1 MDLYER
7 ALKIQQSVGNSNW
20 VLLPG
25 ELHLVFCALHALGK
39 YVEGRGL
46 DTCLVELG
54 VYSSATLRQIF
65 NVKAYKR
72 GLEYH
77 LTSALACLYLKF
89 EAVLENHPGQLKDQ
103 CQTFKTALHERD
115 EKLQTIFDELKGL
128 YVEKLVPFMA
138 KIGKTRDLASFLDC
152 YISQVESLLHLIT
165 CARSGDWEG
174 YLAVSENQIKYL
186 FAHDLLHYARMMPV
200 HISEMKKLKTEDPL
214 TWEALK
220 NGGFTVKKSGIPFTN
235 LFSDQNLEQH
245 IKVLKGSGG
254 LCCLTQTPVALDR
267 MLLVAPHLAR
277 FVKSFA
283 DSLPSNCSNS
293 TKEHYQL
300 KGDVAVRSTSNT
312 LQLKESIIAHC
323 QGNPYTTSTP
333 LKSIVSSLV
342 VSDEAKT
349 DILQRDQKG
358 QTEFH
363 KFVKERLFK
372 GYEVSMWDPMKK
384 MKLRTFSTWMTKK
397 RVHVSEQVYKL
408 REERNLLQRIL
419 LIQRSRSHSLP
430 PLEKIIGDF
439 ELAVVTRSMFSPDGS
454 LLIPTDKSS
463 IMHALENIK
472 HVCANDEDDPT
483 ACVGANAGDNIL
495 ENSTKV
501 MIIDAMG
508 VVQNMK
514 KTPGMKRMLD
524 FRDAF
529 VKRIRQMS
537 NSYQETCVIFDQY
550 LENSLKSKTRAKRAV
565 SEVAASNHFIIHDDM
580 VVAKISLKELLS
592 SNKTKESLA
601 EYLAQALLD
610 EFSQSEMKFVV
621 VYSNQARAALPHFVS
636 DTMKYHEHEEA
647 DTLIPLHVLDSIAE
661 CTTRDIHVWSSDTD
675 ALLLLMDI
683 ASRHHLGAMTKLTFV
698 TGKGAKHWCV
708 DVLGRVSAL
717 GQAKSQGLLG
727 FHNFTG
733 ADWGGKFVGISKKP
747 WTDTYLKLSDD
758 DPIIMT
764 FNQLGSTLNLKEL
777 LVDGDKY
784 PDIVSALERFVC
796 SVYNTGGL
804 N

>member
-1 MDLYER
+1 MKSQSTSILEVSHCVADPQQVGIVKTEVMPTWAATKSLLLSQKSQQNDKRTNSEVVAPLFKSSPTDYSTLYTILCLTQEISAVVVGPECRTVITLDMDLYER

-20 VLLPG
+20 VLRPG
-25 ELHLVFCALHALGK
+25 ELCLVFCALHALGK
-39 YVEGRGL
+39 YVEGSGL
-46 DTCLVELG
+46 ETCLVELG
-54 VYSSATLRQIF
+54 VYSPATLRQIL
-65 NVKAYKR
+65 NGKAYKR

-138 KIGKTRDLASFLDC
+138 EIGKTGDLASFLDC

-174 YLAVSENQIKYL
+174 YLAASENQIKYL

-235 LFSDQNLEQH
+235 LFSDQNLQQH

-254 LCCLTQTPVALDR
+254 LCGLTQTPVALDR

-283 DSLPSNCSNS
+283 DSLPSNYPNS

-300 KGDVAVRSTSNT
+300 KGDIAVRSTSNA

-372 GYEVSMWDPMKK
+372 GSEVSMWDPMKK

-439 ELAVVTRSMFSPDGS
+439 ELAVVPRSMFSPDGS

-483 ACVGANAGDNIL
+483 ACVGANAGDNI
-495 ENSTKV
+495 
-501 MIIDAMG
+501 
-508 VVQNMK
+508 
-514 KTPGMKRMLD
+514 
-524 FRDAF
+524 
-529 VKRIRQMS
+529 
-537 NSYQETCVIFDQY
+537 
-550 LENSLKSKTRAKRAV
+550 
-565 SEVAASNHFIIHDDM
+565 
-580 VVAKISLKELLS
+580 
-592 SNKTKESLA
+592 
-601 EYLAQALLD
+601 
-610 EFSQSEMKFVV
+610 
-621 VYSNQARAALPHFVS
+621 
-636 DTMKYHEHEEA
+636 
-647 DTLIPLHVLDSIAE
+647 
-661 CTTRDIHVWSSDTD
+661 
-675 ALLLLMDI
+675 
-683 ASRHHLGAMTKLTFV
+683 
-698 TGKGAKHWCV
+698 
-708 DVLGRVSAL
+708 
-717 GQAKSQGLLG
+717 
-727 FHNFTG
+727 
-733 ADWGGKFVGISKKP
+733 
-747 WTDTYLKLSDD
+747 
-758 DPIIMT
+758 
-764 FNQLGSTLNLKEL
+764 
-777 LVDGDKY
+777 
-784 PDIVSALERFVC
+784 
-796 SVYNTGGL
+796 
-804 N
+804 